1 MFLDFPAYASDK
13 PVNRFLQPLQS
24 ARFGKGADII
34 NNVSANFADSRMT
47 SGLDVSTE
55 IQTSKREQLPQPQ
68 E

>member
-1 MFLDFPAYASDK
+1 MSLDFPAYASGK
-13 PVNRFLQPLQS
+13 PANRFLQQLQS
-24 ARFGKGADII
+24 PWFGKGANII

-55 IQTSKREQLPQPQ
+55 IQTSKREQLPQPP